1 MCSDDP
7 CGWFDC
13 CWLALPPPLSLI
25 QHSTTLCGLGE
36 RKRYPGPG
44 IRAGKAAGNPGLLYR
59 KASRIPTSPLAIWPP
74 RRSRIKK
81 LQSLVIIAKK
91 PTISLIQAPPPFLS
105 RNPSPPGI
113 RQSRSANPTGRR
125 RPVTRRRFSLMRTGP
140 GWLMSRMAFASRK
153 MGGLWRCVGGL
164 VSPSTHCTRCIRCT
178 VGASSAHNCYDDRH
192 SANCGRVPWGQG
204 AVSLSLLL
212 YLPYHWR
219 PGGCKCNVPPRGDLN
234 NASFYVALQC
244 TPSYH
249 LTANSLLPC
258 LRLVNA
264 SE

>member
-1 MCSDDP
+1 
-7 CGWFDC
+7 
-13 CWLALPPPLSLI
+13 
-25 QHSTTLCGLGE
+25 
-36 RKRYPGPG
+36 
-44 IRAGKAAGNPGLLYR
+44 
-59 KASRIPTSPLAIWPP
+59 
-74 RRSRIKK
+74 
-81 LQSLVIIAKK
+81 
-91 PTISLIQAPPPFLS
+91 LS

-219 PGGCKCNVPPRGDLN
+219 PGAVQMQR
-234 NASFYVALQC
+234 
-244 TPSYH
+244 TPTRRSEQ
-249 LTANSLLPC
+249 
-258 LRLVNA
+258 RLVLRGTPVHTSPTTSLPTA
-264 SE
+264 CYRVSG